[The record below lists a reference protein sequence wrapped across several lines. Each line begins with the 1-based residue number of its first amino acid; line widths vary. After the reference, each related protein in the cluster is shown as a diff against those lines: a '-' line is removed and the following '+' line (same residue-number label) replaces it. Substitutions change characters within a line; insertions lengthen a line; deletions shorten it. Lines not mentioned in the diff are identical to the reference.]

1 MRFNTRSVFFVC
13 VCVIDYG
20 FRMVNCCLI
29 LVLLFV
35 LELFVLY
42 KLVVEWVNTLKC
54 RQLQRIVQNTL
65 SYGAIAL

>member
-1 MRFNTRSVFFVC
+1 
-13 VCVIDYG
+13 
-20 FRMVNCCLI
+20 

-54 RQLQRIVQNTL
+54 RQLQCIVQNTL

>member
-1 MRFNTRSVFFVC
+1 MRFNTRSVLC

-20 FRMVNCCLI
+20 FIMVNCCLI